1 MVLGQPSAGRPNGF
15 GETRW
20 VTLPR
25 TQLRFSYSTRWN
37 QRSSADDTRN
47 TLIPDQ
53 STPLLFAD
61 VRRGVDAAL
70 NAALALRSMPGR

>member
-1 MVLGQPSAGRPNGF
+1 MDSGLQFIIVAAGAVVIGQPSAGRPNGF

-47 TLIPDQ
+47 ALIPDL
-53 STPLLFAD
+53 STPLLFA
-61 VRRGVDAAL
+61 
-70 NAALALRSMPGR
+70 LRCL